1 MKFKLPNIID
11 IFIKISFTKQQKI
24 KIYKTILIILIIL
37 LITRIKIKY
46 TIIYMFSINVNIIN
60 DFSKAKKIDNTK
72 IIYINIYL
80 VIANI
85 IYKNMNMLNIYFY
98 VNVL

>member
-1 MKFKLPNIID
+1 MI
-11 IFIKISFTKQQKI
+11 
-24 KIYKTILIILIIL
+24 
-37 LITRIKIKY
+37 
-46 TIIYMFSINVNIIN
+46 
-60 DFSKAKKIDNTK
+60 FSKAKKIDNTK

-98 VNVL
+98 VNFL